1 MPLYRN
7 YEHCREV
14 VQSLL
19 PQLSVEGQT
28 KMRKALAASKT
39 YQGREATNFLN
50 GRLYRELFDI
60 EEAVE
65 EGFAQFIESYIKKMD
80 RFNAY
85 HKKNCKGEGCELCLK
100 TPIM

>member
-1 MPLYRN
+1 
-7 YEHCREV
+7 
-14 VQSLL
+14 
-19 PQLSVEGQT
+19 
-28 KMRKALAASKT
+28 MRKALAASKT

-65 EGFAQFIESYIKKMD
+65 EGFAQFIESYIKRMD

-100 TPIM
+100 TPIMQIT

>member
-1 MPLYRN
+1 
-7 YEHCREV
+7 
-14 VQSLL
+14 
-19 PQLSVEGQT
+19 
-28 KMRKALAASKT
+28 MRKALAASKI
-39 YQGREATNFLN
+39 YQGKEATNFLN

-65 EGFAQFIESYIKKMD
+65 QGFAQFIFDYIKKLD

-85 HKKNCKGEGCELCLK
+85 HEKNCQGEGCELCLK